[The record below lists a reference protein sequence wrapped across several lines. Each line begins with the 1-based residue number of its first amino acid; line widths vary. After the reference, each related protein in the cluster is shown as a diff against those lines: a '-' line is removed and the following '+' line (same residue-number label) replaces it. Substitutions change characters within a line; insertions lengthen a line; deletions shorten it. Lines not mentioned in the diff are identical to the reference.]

1 MDKTESSIAKK
12 IENIVA
18 LDNLIKEEPD
28 NDGAYICFI
37 CSILDLIE
45 EGGFLTPKGNMMIQQ
60 NICEDLLIMTK
71 SPKALTRVSLY
82 LTIANIAGI
91 LYLGFVECIDL
102 DQFKSIIPEDLKEC
116 IRSKKDRVDLITG
129 ASLKVL
135 KENIEKLS
143 DKYAKIYYEEK
154 MGFFVKDVFKTRDT
168 LHMKSSVDEIY
179 KKGQEK
185 KL

>member
-1 MDKTESSIAKK
+1 MDKK
-12 IENIVA
+12 IENIIA

-37 CSILDLIE
+37 CSVLDLIE

-60 NICEDLLIMTK
+60 DICEDLLIITK

-82 LTIANIAGI
+82 FTIANIAGI
-91 LYLGFVECIDL
+91 LYLGFVDCLDL
-102 DQFKSIIPEDLKEC
+102 DRFKDIIPEDLKEC
-116 IRSKKDRVDLITG
+116 IRSKKDRIDLITG
-129 ASLKVL
+129 ASLKYL
-135 KENIEKLS
+135 KDNIEKLS
-143 DKYAKIYYEEK
+143 EKYAKIYNEEK
-154 MGFFVKDVFKTRDT
+154 QGFFVKDVFKTRDT

-179 KKGQEK
+179 KKGQEL

>member
-1 MDKTESSIAKK
+1 MDKK
-12 IENIVA
+12 IENIIA

-37 CSILDLIE
+37 CSVLDLIE
-45 EGGFLTPKGNMMIQQ
+45 DGGFLTDRGKMMIQQ

-82 LTIANIAGI
+82 FTIANIAGI
-91 LYLGFVECIDL
+91 LYLGFVECLDL
-102 DQFKSIIPEDLKEC
+102 DRFKTIIPEDLKEC

-129 ASLKVL
+129 ATLKTL
-135 KENIEKLS
+135 KDNIENLS
-143 DKYAKIYYEEK
+143 DKYAKIYNEEK
-154 MGFFVKDVFKTRDT
+154 MGCFVKDVFKTRDT

-179 KKGQEK
+179 KKGQEL

>member
-1 MDKTESSIAKK
+1 MDKK
-12 IENIVA
+12 IENIIA

-37 CSILDLIE
+37 CSVLDLIE

-60 NICEDLLIMTK
+60 NIVEDLLIMTK

-82 LTIANIAGI
+82 FTIANIAGI
-91 LYLGFVECIDL
+91 LYLGFVDCLDL
-102 DQFKSIIPEDLKEC
+102 DRFKDIIPEDLKEC
-116 IRSKKDRVDLITG
+116 IRSKKDKIDLITG

-135 KENIEKLS
+135 KENIENLS
-143 DKYAKIYYEEK
+143 DKYAKIYNEEK

-179 KKGQEK
+179 KKGQEL

>member
-1 MDKTESSIAKK
+1 MDKK
-12 IENIVA
+12 IENIIA
-18 LDNLIKEEPD
+18 LDKLIKEEPD

-37 CSILDLIE
+37 CSVLDIIE

-60 NICEDLLIMTK
+60 NIVEDLLIMTK

-82 LTIANIAGI
+82 FTIANIAGI
-91 LYLGFVECIDL
+91 LYLGFVECLDL
-102 DQFKSIIPEDLKEC
+102 DKFKDIIPEDLKEC
-116 IRSKKDRVDLITG
+116 IRSKKDRIDLITG

-135 KENIEKLS
+135 KENIENLS
-143 DKYAKIYYEEK
+143 DKYAKIYNEEK

-168 LHMKSSVDEIY
+168 LKMKSSVDEIY
-179 KKGQEK
+179 KKGQEL